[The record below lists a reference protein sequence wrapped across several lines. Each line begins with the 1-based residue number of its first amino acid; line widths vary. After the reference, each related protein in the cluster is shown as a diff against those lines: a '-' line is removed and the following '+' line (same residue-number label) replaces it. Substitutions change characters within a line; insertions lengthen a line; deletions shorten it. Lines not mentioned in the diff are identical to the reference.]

1 MHKVYRPPI
10 IELEDG
16 DRYVTGRSPGVC
28 ATLLCNNT
36 VDRSIFW
43 LSTAALQQPK
53 WLSEVTQGHQVSDHM
68 VR

>member
-53 WLSEVTQGHQVSDHM
+53 
-68 VR
+68 